1 MGAIEPRMHTL
12 ADGTEVLL
20 RGARADDAPRLAELI
35 AAIIAEDRYT
45 LASPGEAGPS
55 AEGLRQRIAEYLD
68 QPGYLY
74 LVAEAAGQ
82 VIGHLDFSNGR
93 LRKTAHAGAFAVY
106 LAEGWRG
113 RGVGPLLI
121 ERLLAWA
128 RAHPLIEKVTL
139 AVFSNNPRAIA
150 AYQKCGF
157 YEEGRCPR
165 DMKLDSGEYIDSVL
179 MYQFVK

>member
-1 MGAIEPRMHTL
+1 MGTIEPITHTL
-12 ADGTEVLL
+12 ADGTPVLL
-20 RGARADDAPRLAELI
+20 RGAHADDAPQLAELI

-45 LASPGEAGPS
+45 LASPGES
-55 AEGLRQRIAEYLD
+55 ALSEESMRQRIAEHLN

-74 LVAEAAGQ
+74 LVAEAGGR
-82 VIGHLDFSNGR
+82 VIGHLDFANGH
-93 LRKTAHAGAFAVY
+93 LHKTAHAGSFAVY

-128 RAHPLIEKVTL
+128 REHPRIEKVTL

-157 YEEGRCPR
+157 REEGRCLK

-179 MYQFVK
+179 MYQFIK